1 MGAVRLCQ
9 AKIKPLLAVGDFD
22 SATEEQVKLVK
33 ETSQAICS
41 LPAKKDYTD
50 TEVALLE
57 IERRYHPEQIIVYG
71 ATGGRSDHFWLIYLV
86 FCG

>member
-41 LPAKKDYTD
+41 LPAKKT
-50 TEVALLE
+50 
-57 IERRYHPEQIIVYG
+57 I
-71 ATGGRSDHFWLIYLV
+71 LIPK
-86 FCG
+86 

>member
-33 ETSQAICS
+33 RNQSS
-41 LPAKKDYTD
+41 
-50 TEVALLE
+50 
-57 IERRYHPEQIIVYG
+57 
-71 ATGGRSDHFWLIYLV
+71 YL
-86 FCG
+86 